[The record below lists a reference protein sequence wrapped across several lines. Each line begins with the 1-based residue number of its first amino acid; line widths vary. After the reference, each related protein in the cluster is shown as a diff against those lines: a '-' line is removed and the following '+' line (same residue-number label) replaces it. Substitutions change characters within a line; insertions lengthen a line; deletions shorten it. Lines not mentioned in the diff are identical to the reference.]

1 MHDSCLLYL
10 KRGVVLRV
18 ISSCAQVP
26 RGCYTPYTAVLSAT
40 TPCTLVDVDA
50 GAAANRIMRNSWLH
64 CILFHIRL
72 PTGNRYPIYTVILQY
87 RDYYAMA
94 RSRIRYL
101 RQGRLMCGPHRYCME
116 NATRIPPTVYD
127 ICTWHIGPV
136 NSPPIGLACCLA
148 HSFAF
153 ARSGLSDLCRW
164 VTDCLDLRP
173 QKPKLFCTS
182 SVI

>member
-1 MHDSCLLYL
+1 M
-10 KRGVVLRV
+10 LRV
-18 ISSCAQVP
+18 ISSCAKVT
-26 RGCYTPYTAVLSAT
+26 RGCYTPYTAVLTAS

-50 GAAANRIMRNSWLH
+50 GATAATIMRNSWLY
-64 CILFHIRL
+64 CILFYMHLLAIVT
-72 PTGNRYPIYTVILQY
+72 PSTQSYY

-153 ARSGLSDLCRW
+153 ARSGFSALMPLGD
-164 VTDCLDLRP
+164 
-173 QKPKLFCTS
+173 
-182 SVI
+182 